1 MKNNLKSILE
11 DQIIIF
17 DGGIGTEIY
26 KNNFFINT
34 SFEGLNLSNTDV
46 ICGIH
51 KNYIEAGAEVVTTN
65 SYGANFLKLAK
76 FGLGDKVK
84 EINIAA
90 VELAKKAI
98 EDADID
104 EDKEILI
111 AGSVGPIK
119 EQGITTV
126 SEQECDNYLAEQVN
140 YLIEGDV
147 DFIIFESLSSLA
159 DIKRAIKV
167 GNDCAVD
174 YVLSFSLD
182 RNAETSRGESF
193 DYVLKM
199 MNDLDSSAVAVG
211 LNCGNGAEATLA
223 TLENIVQRVSLPI
236 IVQPNA
242 GTPKSI
248 DDRLIYM
255 TNPEYLT
262 TYALRYVSLGAHGI
276 GGCCGTSPDHIA
288 DITRSV
294 KPLSKGQK
302 LKNISNNNIINEDLP
317 EEIPLQKRSKLGKK
331 LASGEWIKSIE
342 ITPPRGFDLGDTVEK
357 ARQCA
362 EAGIDAINIPDGPR
376 ASSRISPIITAIDIY
391 EKAGIEPVL
400 HFCCRDKNLIS
411 MQADLLGCA
420 SKNINNILFVT
431 GDPPKLGD
439 YPFAS
444 AVFDVDSIGILK
456 IKENMNRGIDFGGKK
471 INNQT
476 KLVAGVGAD
485 PNALDM
491 ERELRRTREK
501 VEAGAEFII
510 TQPVFSVEPLL
521 DFLKKIEELNIP
533 VIAGIW
539 PLASYRNAEF
549 MKNEVPGVVVPDE
562 IMERMASVDSREEQR
577 AMGIKIAKECVDAIK
592 EHVQGIQV
600 SAPFGNINTALA
612 VFD

>member
-1 MKNNLKSILE
+1 MNKNLKSYLE
-11 DQIIIF
+11 DQILIF

-26 KNNFFINT
+26 KNNFFVNT
-34 SFEGLNLSNTDV
+34 SFEGLNLSNADV

-51 KNYIEAGAEVVTTN
+51 KSYIEAGAEVVTTN
-65 SYGANFLKLAK
+65 SYGANFLKLSK

-84 EINIAA
+84 DINIAA

-98 EDADID
+98 EESDIKD
-104 EDKEILI
+104 DKEILI
-111 AGSVGPIK
+111 AGSVGPVK
-119 EQGITTV
+119 EQGV
-126 SEQECDNYLAEQVN
+126 GSASAEDCDKYLTEQVN
-140 YLIEGDV
+140 CLIEGGA
-147 DFIIFESLSSLA
+147 DFIIFESLSSLV
-159 DIKRAIKV
+159 DIERAIKV
-167 GNDCAVD
+167 GNSSDAEF
-174 YVLSFSLD
+174 VLSFSLD
-182 RNAETSRGESF
+182 RNAETALGESF
-193 DYVLKM
+193 DYILKLM
-199 MNDLDSSAVAVG
+199 KDMGCKAVAVG
-211 LNCGNGAEATLA
+211 LNCGSGAEATLS
-223 TLENIVQRVSLPI
+223 TLENIIHKISLPI

-242 GTPKSI
+242 GTPKNI

-262 TYALRYVSLGAHGI
+262 TYALRYVALGAHGI

-294 KPLSKGQK
+294 KPLAKSQK
-302 LKNISNNNIINEDLP
+302 TKKISETQVVDDDLP
-317 EEIPLQKRSKLGKK
+317 QEIALEKRSKLGKK
-331 LASGEWIKSIE
+331 LANGEWIKSIE
-342 ITPPRGFDLGDTVEK
+342 ITPPRGFDLSDTIVK
-357 ARQCA
+357 AKKCA

-391 EKAGIEPVL
+391 EQAGIEPVL

-420 SKNINNILFVT
+420 AKDINNILFVT

-456 IKENMNRGIDFGGKK
+456 IKENMNRGVDFGGKK
-471 INNQT
+471 INAQT

-501 VEAGAEFII
+501 VAAGAEFII

-521 DFLKKIEELNIP
+521 EFLEKIEELNIP

-562 IMERMASVDSREEQR
+562 VMERMASVDTREEQR
-577 AMGIKIAKECVDAIK
+577 EMGIRIARECVDAIR

-600 SAPFGNINTALA
+600 SAPFGNIDTALA
-612 VFD
+612 VF

>member
-1 MKNNLKSILE
+1 MKKSIKNNLE
-11 DQIIIF
+11 EQIVIF

-26 KNNFFINT
+26 KNNFFVNT
-34 SFEGLNLSNTDV
+34 SFEGLNLSNANV

-51 KNYIEAGAEVVTTN
+51 KDYLDAGAEVITTN
-65 SYGANFLKLAK
+65 SYGANFLKLSK

-84 EINIAA
+84 EINAAA
-90 VELAKKAI
+90 VALAKQAI
-98 EDADID
+98 EECDID
-104 EDKEILI
+104 EKEIYI

-119 EQGITTV
+119 DHSVATA
-126 SEQECDNYLAEQVN
+126 SEDDCQRYLLEQVN
-140 YLIEGDV
+140 YLAEAGA
-147 DFIIFESLSSLA
+147 DFIIFESLSSLE
-159 DIKRAIKV
+159 DIERAIVV
-167 GNDCAVD
+167 GNQAKID

-182 RNAETSRGESF
+182 RNAETARGESF
-193 DYVLKM
+193 DYVLKII
-199 MNDLDSSAVAVG
+199 NDLNSKTIAIG
-211 LNCGNGAEATLA
+211 LNCGNGAESTLA
-223 TLENIVQRVSLPI
+223 TLENIVNKVSLPL

-242 GTPKSI
+242 GTPKNI

-262 TYALRYVSLGAHGI
+262 TYAVRYVSLGAHGI

-294 KPLSKGQK
+294 KPLAKSQANKK
-302 LKNISNNNIINEDLP
+302 ISEAFKVEEELLP
-317 EEIPLQKRSKLGKK
+317 EISLQERSKLGAK
-331 LASGEWIKSIE
+331 LATGQWIKSIE
-342 ITPPRGFDLGDTVEK
+342 ITPPRGFDLGDTIEK
-357 ARQCA
+357 ARKCA
-362 EAGIDAINIPDGPR
+362 EAGIDVINIPDGPR

-391 EKAGIEPVL
+391 EQAGIEPVL

-420 SKNINNILFVT
+420 AKDINNILFVT

-456 IKENMNRGIDFGGKK
+456 IKENMNRGVDFGGKK
-471 INNQT
+471 INAQT

-501 VEAGAEFII
+501 AAAGAEFII
-510 TQPVFSVEPLL
+510 TQPVFSVEPL
-521 DFLKKIEELNIP
+521 IEFIEHIKDLNIP

-549 MKNEVPGVVVPDE
+549 MKNEVPGVFVPDE
-562 IMERMASVDSREEQR
+562 IMKRMASVETREEQR
-577 AMGIKIAKECVDAIK
+577 EMGIKIARECVDAIRDY
-592 EHVQGIQV
+592 VQGIQV
-600 SAPFGNINTALA
+600 SAPFGNIDTALR
-612 VFD
+612 VF